1 MNIKVVLV
9 DDHKLVRE
17 GFRKLL
23 ESESTIEVVG
33 EADNGRTAVELT
45 RKLHPAVVL
54 MDISLPDINGIDAIR
69 QIKEIVPEAQIL
81 VLSMYSTKRFVTEAL
96 GAGAGGYLLKD
107 AAARELIEAVRAV
120 ADGKVYLSPAI
131 AGVIVQDYQRRSS
144 SPQPGADGQI
154 SPREHQVIRLVA
166 EGKNTKEI
174 AFLLDL
180 SVKTVESHRAQ
191 LMKKL
196 NLRSVA
202 DMVKYAIR
210 EGLTPLE

>member
-23 ESESTIEVVG
+23 ESESSIEVVG

-54 MDISLPDINGIDAIR
+54 MDISLPDMNGIDAMR
-69 QIKEIVPEAQIL
+69 QIKEIAPEVHIL
-81 VLSMYSTKRFVTEAL
+81 VLSMYSTQRFVTEAL

-107 AAARELIEAVRAV
+107 AAASELIEAVRAV
-120 ADGKVYLSPAI
+120 ADDKVYLSPAI
-131 AGVIVQDYQRRSS
+131 AGVIVQDYQQRSS
-144 SPQPGADGQI
+144 TPRPGADGKI
-154 SPREHQVIRLVA
+154 SPREHQVLRLVA